1 MIRTAFITFLLSAV
15 PALAT
20 DVATLAAKGNQG
32 AIDELSALPSL
43 TDEDRLALG
52 MFHFLRGIEHALQLR
67 YEMNISPAYMDLPL
81 MRLPIPPNPNAEPF
95 RASAVQEFSAG
106 LIAEMDAAQVALAQI
121 PDTSAVKL
129 QVQFADLWFDLNANG
144 NRDAE
149 ADVAIPDF
157 AWQMIRGGFDP
168 VDEQGTLPVVKF
180 DVADRSWL
188 VAYTHFLSAFGEVIL
203 AYDPTTAIEEVI
215 ATQGTLAEINQ
226 GLEMMN
232 AMDMQFGSFIDGF
245 AVIQAAL
252 DQEPNREHAAAA
264 HAHLLAMVEANR
276 VFWKLADAE
285 TDNDAEWIP
294 NARQVAAM
302 GFTLP
307 PDASATWMGVL
318 EEGER
323 ALKGEVLLPYWRVGG
338 GAGLNLQKMFLE
350 PRPVDLV
357 GWVQGRA
364 AVPYL
369 ERGTRMS
376 PEAWWRFERMMG
388 GDAML
393 FAFLLN

>member
-1 MIRTAFITFLLSAV
+1 MIRTAFLTFCLSAV
-15 PALAT
+15 PAFAT
-20 DVATLAAKGNQG
+20 DVAALAAKGNQG
-32 AIDELSALPSL
+32 AIDELTALAAPS
-43 TDEDRLALG
+43 DEDRMALG
-52 MFHFLRGIEHALQLR
+52 MFHFLRGIERALQLR
-67 YEMNISPAYMDLPL
+67 YEMNVSPAYMDLPV
-81 MRLPIPPNPNAEPF
+81 MRLPIPENPNAEPF
-95 RASAVQEFSAG
+95 RAVAVQEFANG
-106 LIAEMDAAQVALAQI
+106 LIEEMAAANQALSLV
-121 PDTSAVKL
+121 PDTSTAKL
-129 QVQFADLWFDLNANG
+129 EVQIADLWFDLNADG
-144 NRDAE
+144 KRDAE

-168 VDEQGTLPVVKF
+168 IDQTGTLPVVKF

-188 VAYTHFLSAFGEVIL
+188 IAYTHFLSAFGEAIL
-203 AYDPTTAIEEVI
+203 TYDPTTAIEEVI
-215 ATQGTLAEINQ
+215 ATQVKLAEINQ
-226 GLEMMN
+226 GLEMTN

-252 DQEPNREHAAAA
+252 DQEPSKEHAAAA

-276 VFWKLADAE
+276 VFWRLAAAE

-294 NARQVAAM
+294 NGKQVAAM

-307 PDASATWMGVL
+307 TDASTTWMSVL
-318 EEGER
+318 EDAEK
-323 ALKGEVLLPYWRVGG
+323 ALKGEVLIPYWRVGG
-338 GAGLNLQKMFLE
+338 GAGLNLQTMFLD
-350 PRPVDLV
+350 PRPVDLM
-357 GWVQGRA
+357 GWIQGRA

-376 PEAWWRFERMMG
+376 SENWWRFERMMG